1 MINCIA
7 LRRLNKGRM
16 REVIDDND
24 DVDVDD
30 DDDDDD
36 GADNTD
42 EK

>member
-24 DVDVDD
+24 DVDD

-42 EK
+42 DEK